1 MKWELIVRF
10 SATSPVNTHNQSDET
25 DSGISSV
32 KINKYKNVSTK
43 LKVPQ
48 KVPETEIIDKLI
60 QKLDQLNLN
69 IEIATTK
76 VSFIYYQTSL
86 YGL

>member
-1 MKWELIVRF
+1 MIQTLLVRF
-10 SATSPVNTHNQSDET
+10 STKSPVSLSHNPSDET

-32 KINKYKNVSTK
+32 KINKHKNVSTK

-69 IEIATTK
+69 IEIATNK
-76 VSFIYYQTSL
+76 VSFMEHFKN
-86 YGL
+86 

>member
-1 MKWELIVRF
+1 MIQTLLVRF
-10 SATSPVNTHNQSDET
+10 STKSPVSLSHNPSDET

-32 KINKYKNVSTK
+32 KINKHKNVSTK

-60 QKLDQLNLN
+60 QRLDQLNLN
-69 IEIATTK
+69 IEIATNK
-76 VSFIYYQTSL
+76 VSFMEHFKNLS
-86 YGL
+86 